1 MNTAYKI
8 LISIASL
15 LIAGLIGF
23 LIGKY
28 CFQPEPEV
36 KTVTVTKYLKSEPI
50 EVIKEKPVPYAV
62 HDTVIEPVDTAQ
74 LYEAW
79 KEYHKTNKY
88 ALDFSNDTIGTFT
101 VDATVYQNQ
110 LTEAKANIIPII
122 KTVETTTTEVVDKVK
137 FAQGFINIGTSV
149 HDFNTQQVTAGVEF
163 VERYDVSATAMRCN
177 NNFTYTINFG
187 IKFGGNK

>member
-1 MNTAYKI
+1 MNVAYKI
-8 LISIASL
+8 LILIVSL

-36 KTVTVTKYLKSEPI
+36 KTVTVTKYLKGDTI

-62 HDTVIEPVDTAQ
+62 HDTIIEPVDTAQ

-110 LTEAKANIIPII
+110 LTEAKANIVPII
-122 KTVETTTTEVVDKVK
+122 KTVETSTTEVVDNVK
-137 FAQGFINIGTSV
+137 FVQGFVSIGTSV
-149 HDFNTQQVTAGVEF
+149 NNFNTQQVTAGVEF
-163 VERYDVSATAMRCN
+163 IEKYDVSATAIRYN
-177 NNFTYTINFG
+177 SDFTYTINFG
-187 IKFGGNK
+187 IKFGGK

>member
-1 MNTAYKI
+1 MNIAYKI

-36 KTVTVTKYLKSEPI
+36 KTVTVTKYLKGEPI

-62 HDTVIEPVDTAQ
+62 HDTVVEPVDTAQ

-110 LTEAKANIIPII
+110 LTEAKANIVPII
-122 KTVETTTTEVVDKVK
+122 KTVETTKTEVVDKVK
-137 FAQGFINIGTSV
+137 FVQGFVNIGTSV
-149 HDFNTQQVTAGVEF
+149 HNFNTQQVTAGVEF
-163 VERYDVSATAMRCN
+163 VERFDVSATAIRYN
-177 NNFTYTINFG
+177 SDFTYTINFG
-187 IKFGGNK
+187 IKFGGK

>member
-1 MNTAYKI
+1 MNIVYKI

-15 LIAGLIGF
+15 LIAGMIGF

-36 KTVTVTKYLKSEPI
+36 KNVTVTKYIKGETI

-110 LTEAKANIIPII
+110 LTEAKANIVPII
-122 KTVETTTTEVVDKVK
+122 KTVETTTNEVVDKVK
-137 FAQGFINIGTSV
+137 FVQGFVSIGTSV
-149 HDFNTQQVTAGVEF
+149 HNFNTQQVTAGVEF
-163 VERYDVSATAMRCN
+163 VEMFDVSATAMRYN
-177 NNFTYTINFG
+177 SDFTYTINFG
-187 IKFGGNK
+187 IKFGGK

>member
-1 MNTAYKI
+1 MNVAYKI
-8 LISIASL
+8 LILIVSL

-36 KTVTVTKYLKSEPI
+36 KTVTVTKYLKGDTI

-74 LYEAW
+74 LYEVW
-79 KEYHKTNKY
+79 KEHHKTNKY

-110 LTEAKANIIPII
+110 LTEAKANIVPII
-122 KTVETTTTEVVDKVK
+122 KTVETATTEVVDNVK
-137 FAQGFINIGTSV
+137 FIQGFVSIGTSV
-149 HDFNTQQVTAGVEF
+149 NNFNTQQVTAGVEF
-163 VERYDVSATAMRCN
+163 IEKYDVSATAIRYN
-177 NNFTYTINFG
+177 SNFTYTINFG
-187 IKFGGNK
+187 IKFGGK

>member
-1 MNTAYKI
+1 MNIVYKI

-15 LIAGLIGF
+15 LIVGMIGF

-36 KTVTVTKYLKSEPI
+36 KNVTVTKYIKGETI

-88 ALDFSNDTIGTFT
+88 AIDFSNDTIGTFT
-101 VDATVYQNQ
+101 VDAIVYQNQ
-110 LTEAKANIIPII
+110 LTEAKANIVPII

-137 FAQGFINIGTSV
+137 FVQGFVNIGTSV
-149 HDFNTQQVTAGVEF
+149 HNFNTQQVTAGVEF
-163 VERYDVSATAMRCN
+163 VEKFDVSATAMRYN
-177 NNFTYTINFG
+177 SDFTYTINLFP
-187 IKFGGNK
+187 ISLDS